1 MADSDNYRKFSQVV
15 RGICDDGRSGT
26 LFVRTSDNHAS
37 MVLFDKGDITGAYFG
52 SLKGRKAIAMLRM
65 SDGLTYNFEEGRP
78 PTVRHDLRSP
88 AETLVE
94 LIGDTASAAKPAVVT
109 LAAAKSVAQTAGI
122 SDKLGLGN
130 VIARI
135 LARELA
141 KYIGPA
147 AQGVVG
153 NAERGVLATATH
165 DQMLSLISKLAADL
179 LEPDEQSR
187 FQRDV
192 IPQIDR
198 VFKGEG
204 LAAVAAQFVESLGPV
219 ARSVWERVLAESG
232 GEVRDP
238 GEMDRLI
245 ASLVREIDNPN
256 EAQEFVTRV
265 RRALEALASW

>member
-1 MADSDNYRKFSQVV
+1 MTDTDSYRKFSQVV
-15 RGICDDGRSGT
+15 RGICDDARSGT

-52 SLKGRKAIAMLRM
+52 SLKGKKAIAMLRM
-65 SDGLTYNFEEGRP
+65 SEGLTYHFEEGRP
-78 PTVRHDLRSP
+78 PTVRQDLRSP

-94 LIGDTASAAKPAVVT
+94 LIGESPSPAKPDPATRAAAKPVP
-109 LAAAKSVAQTAGI
+109 QTTGI

-135 LARELA
+135 LTRELA

-153 NAERGVLATATH
+153 GAERGVLAVATH
-165 DQMLSLISKLAADL
+165 DQMLSLINKLSADF

-187 FQRDV
+187 FEREV

-198 VFKGEG
+198 VFTREG
-204 LAAVAAQFVESLGPV
+204 LTAITAQLVESLGPV
-219 ARSVWERVLAESG
+219 GRSVWERVLADSG
-232 GEVRDP
+232 GEVRSP
-238 GEMDRLI
+238 AEMDRLI
-245 ASLVREIDNPN
+245 ASLVDEIDNAD
-256 EAQEFVTRV
+256 EGQQFVTRV
-265 RRALEALASW
+265 RRALESLAS

>member
-1 MADSDNYRKFSQVV
+1 MADTDNYRKFSQVV

-65 SDGLTYNFEEGRP
+65 SDGLTYHLEEGRP
-78 PTVRHDLRSP
+78 PTVRQDLRSP
-88 AETLVE
+88 AETLAE
-94 LIGDTASAAKPAVVT
+94 LIGETPSAAKPAVVT
-109 LAAAKSVAQTAGI
+109 QAAAKPVSPTAAV

-135 LARELA
+135 LTRELA

-153 NAERGVLATATH
+153 NAERGALAVASH
-165 DQMLSLISKLAADL
+165 DQMLALIKKLAADL
-179 LEPDEQSR
+179 LEPDEQPR
-187 FQRDV
+187 FEREV

-198 VFKGEG
+198 VFTREG
-204 LAAVAAQFVESLGPV
+204 LATVSAQLFESLGPV
-219 ARSVWERVLAESG
+219 ARSVWERVLADAG

-238 GEMDRLI
+238 AGMDRLI
-245 ASLVREIDNPN
+245 ASLVQEIDDPN
-256 EAQEFVTRV
+256 DAQEFVTRV
-265 RRALEALASW
+265 RRALEALAS